1 MTQQDPE
8 IAELQAQVSQLS
20 GELNKMRAFGFRA
33 RAQSELCMAQ
43 NHPPNH

>member
-1 MTQQDPE
+1 MSEQVPE
-8 IAELQAQVSQLS
+8 IAELQAQVGQLS
-20 GELNKMRAFGFRA
+20 GELNKMHAFGFRA